1 MGYQSIHEAGGKII
15 AIAEADGGL
24 IDESMKGLDISALK
38 AHHMKKGTITGFP
51 GAQTVCDLLYNL
63 QNNLKTFL
71 RILAAF
77 STRSSRFSC
86 SCEEEN

>member
-1 MGYQSIHEAGGKII
+1 MGNQSIHEAGGKII

-51 GAQTVCDLLYNL
+51 GAQTVCDLL
-63 QNNLKTFL
+63 NNFQDDLKHSSESSL
-71 RILAAF
+71 HLLLDQADSPALA
-77 STRSSRFSC
+77 R
-86 SCEEEN
+86 